1 MKEKIKA
8 FFTNNVGWK
17 LVSLLLGL
25 VIWAVITNTQDP
37 VQTKVV
43 NVPVHYLNADQLLR
57 EENLIFM
64 SGPET
69 VSINVQAQNSKLA
82 SVTSAL
88 FTCEADLMDHNGGDI
103 SSQRVHVTVTQTGGE
118 SVIHDWSYV
127 RNNPNINVV
136 MDEQVTKE
144 FIVELLPEDSLTEGL
159 ILEGSVE
166 FIPNVVKV
174 TGPKSRFSD
183 VAAVKA
189 AVNMK
194 ELSSVGSGNIQRA
207 VELKLYDANNRVITD
222 SSLQLSS
229 SNALMSATI
238 DRLQTVT
245 VIVNGTVGTPAEGYR
260 YLSSAVS
267 PQTLT
272 VQGLK
277 GAVADFTEVYIPAE
291 AIDIT
296 GISGQKDYQ
305 VDVTRYFPDGVRLS
319 DGDGIVTVHIDV
331 EPVTSRR
338 FEIRPGDILIYG
350 EEDDY
355 EYSLRSMEVDV
366 LVQGFDE
373 DLDVF
378 RVSKLGPAVDVSGLE
393 EGYHEVTIEI
403 NNVAGY
409 RIENAEELVT
419 YVTVK
424 KKEAPSS
431 ESESESE
438 SETQVPTEHMT
449 GTEKPSETSAEQ
461 ESGTEPA
468 SSGEEQAGSSDDRS

>member
-1 MKEKIKA
+1 MKEKIKG

-43 NVPVHYLNADQLLR
+43 NVPIRYLNEEQLLR

-64 SGPET
+64 SGPDT
-69 VSINVQAQNSKLA
+69 VSISVQAQNSKLA

-88 FTCEADLMDHNGGDI
+88 FSCEADLMDHNGGDI
-103 SSQRVHVTVTQTGGE
+103 SSQRVHLTVTQTGGE
-118 SVIHDWSYV
+118 SIIHDWSYV

-136 MDEQVTKE
+136 MDERVTKE
-144 FIVELLPEDSLTEGL
+144 YPIQLLPEDSLTEGL
-159 ILEGSVE
+159 ILEGSVV
-166 FIPNVVKV
+166 FNPAVVTV
-174 TGPKSRFSD
+174 TGPKTRFAD

-194 ELSSVGSGNIQRA
+194 ELSNEGSGNIQRL
-207 VELKLYDANNRVITD
+207 VELRLYDANNRVISD
-222 SSLQLSS
+222 SSLKLSVTYS
-229 SNALMSATI
+229 MMSATI
-238 DRLQTVT
+238 DRLQSVT
-245 VIVNGTVGTPAEGYR
+245 VIVSGTIGTPSEGYR

-267 PQTLT
+267 PQTLS

-291 AIDIT
+291 DIDIT
-296 GISGQKDYQ
+296 GITGPKDYQ
-305 VDVTRYFPDGVRLS
+305 VDVTKYFPDGVRLS

-350 EEDDY
+350 EEEGY
-355 EYSLRSMEVDV
+355 EYTLRSMEVDV
-366 LVQGFDE
+366 MVQGFDE

-393 EGYHEVTIEI
+393 EGYHEVPIEI
-403 NNVAGY
+403 NTVAGY

-419 YVTVK
+419 FVTVK
-424 KKEAPSS
+424 KVEIPSS
-431 ESESESE
+431 ESESE
-438 SETQVPTEHMT
+438 TQGPTEPV
-449 GTEKPSETSAEQ
+449 TETEEPSGSEIPT
-461 ESGTEPA
+461 ESVTESEPA
-468 SSGEEQAGSSDDRS
+468 SSTEEETTAPGSNT